1 MMPIVLNMAEPM
13 VKVRVITMKDH
24 SEKALKTLHR
34 LGILHVEESEELEP
48 IDRAVIEQQRREV
61 GELAT
66 CIDNLLAYIPETER
80 VSLGED
86 VEVIYARPFN
96 ELDTEVRSLCDRLNS
111 LYQRTVGPSE
121 ELKRLRELKGYLESL
136 AQQTDLRLK
145 DLDFSGDYLC
155 ARVFVLP
162 SKSFETSYDRLKDY
176 LFISTL
182 APGKDETVLHV
193 IAKAQDQQVIESV
206 VADAGGKILQLP
218 DEDLTLG
225 EFLEVAEDRVHSL
238 EEELA
243 KLNGELQSKVEE
255 NLERIVLLKAV
266 LTAENERLSVLEKA
280 CEAKYVTLTEGW
292 IPESNIESA
301 ISEIKDSIDYA
312 FIDTKEPEPQE
323 EPPTKL
329 KNWQGF
335 KPFQVIV
342 NLFGIPRYGEWD
354 PTPIIAYSFA
364 IFFGL
369 MVGDVV
375 YAIGLILAARFVL
388 RIFVDD
394 PQTEGFK
401 LFQRVLYTSGSV
413 ALAFGLLTGTYLGD
427 AYDYLGFTSLA
438 IVGSVNEVLTD
449 PVSFIVLAIVLGLIH
464 VNIAHVLGFIRG
476 MKEKQ
481 KGVMVNKIG
490 LFSLQLFGIP
500 FLIHMLFDYDIL
512 PVGAQVYS
520 IFGFVMMASVAL
532 IIASALMQRGALGA
546 IFWLFDLAGLLGDV
560 MSYTRLAGV
569 GLATFYLATSF
580 NMLADV
586 FYDIIP
592 GVAGMVIGVILAV
605 VVLIFGHAINL
616 VLSGLTAFIH
626 SLRLCFV
633 EFLFKFYE
641 GGGREYS
648 PFRLK
653 TPASA
658 LVGGK

>member
-1 MMPIVLNMAEPM
+1 MMPIVLNTAEPM

-24 SEKALKTLHR
+24 SEKALKILHR
-34 LGILHVEESEELEP
+34 IGVLHVEASEELEP
-48 IDRAVIEQQRREV
+48 IDRAAIEQQRRDV
-61 GELAT
+61 SELAT

-80 VSLGED
+80 VPLGED

-111 LYQRTVGPSE
+111 LYQRTVGPGE
-121 ELKRLRELKGYLESL
+121 ELKRLRELKRYLESL

-155 ARVFVLP
+155 ARVIVLP
-162 SKSFETSYDRLKDY
+162 SKSFAASYDRLKDY
-176 LFISTL
+176 LFVSTL
-182 APGKDETVLHV
+182 ASGKDETVLHV
-193 IAKAQDQQVIESV
+193 IAKAQDRQIVESV
-206 VADAGGKILQLP
+206 VADAGGKILQIP
-218 DEDLTLG
+218 DEDLTLV
-225 EFLEVAEDRVHSL
+225 EFLEAAEDRVRSL

-243 KLNGELQSKVEE
+243 KLKGELQSKVEE
-255 NLERIVLLKAV
+255 NLEKLVLLEAV
-266 LTAENERLSVLEKA
+266 LTAEDERLSVLEKA

-301 ISEIKDSIDYA
+301 ISEVKDSIDYA

-364 IFFGL
+364 VFFGL

-375 YAIGLILAARFVL
+375 YAIGLILAARYLL

-449 PVSFIVLAIVLGLIH
+449 PVSFIILAIVLGLIH

-476 MKEKQ
+476 MREKQ

-500 FLIHMLFDYDIL
+500 FLIRMLFDYDIL
-512 PVGAQVYS
+512 PVGALVYS
-520 IFGFVMMASVAL
+520 IFGFIMMASLVL
-532 IIASALMQRGALGA
+532 IIASAFMQRGALGA
-546 IFWLFDLAGLLGDV
+546 IFWLFDLAGLLGDI

-592 GVAGMVIGVILAV
+592 GAAGIVIGVILAI
-605 VVLIFGHAINL
+605 VVLVLGHAINL